1 MASLPGI
8 SIVMPAF
15 DEQGNVGRAVAA
27 ARAAAER
34 HADKVEVIVVDDGS
48 HDETVAEAQAAGA
61 EVVSH
66 GSNRGYGAALRSG
79 FDSASLPWVFLVDA
93 DNQFDPDQLG
103 ELVARAPDVDMVV
116 GYRSERADSA
126 RRVWAGRLWNGLC
139 RLAFG
144 YLGRDIDCAFK
155 LLRTDFLRDLD
166 LSCDG
171 ASLSAELFWMA
182 RRRGARI
189 VEIPVRHYPRTT
201 GAASGMRLSVVARAF
216 AELWRLRRRVG

>member
-155 LLRTDFLRDLD
+155 LLRTDLLRDLD

>member
-34 HADKVEVIVVDDGS
+34 HSDKVEVIVVDDGS

-139 RLAFG
+139 RFAFG

-155 LLRTDFLRDLD
+155 LLRTDLLRDLD
-166 LSCDG
+166 LSCNG

-216 AELWRLRRRVG
+216 AELWRLRRRVS